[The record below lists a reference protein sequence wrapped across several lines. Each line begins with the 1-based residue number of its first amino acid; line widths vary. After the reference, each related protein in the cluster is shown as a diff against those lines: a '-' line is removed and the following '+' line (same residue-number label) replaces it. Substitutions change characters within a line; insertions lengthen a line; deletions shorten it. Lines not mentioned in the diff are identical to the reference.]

1 MSTRSFSV
9 TENEANQ
16 RLDRFLRK
24 LLEDVSLSAIYKL
37 IRTRQITLNGGKA
50 APQTRLRPGDT
61 ILFRQAASDR
71 HLEPRVRKRAQSG
84 LSARRDFRIVF
95 EDAHLLCVNKP
106 PGLLVHAGD
115 RKDSTDTLIDQV
127 TGYLVNAPRDPSD
140 SLKDFVRP
148 SPTFAPNLAHRLD
161 RDTSGLV
168 LIGKTLPATQALTD
182 MIKHRRIEKLYL
194 ALIFGSLPRGE
205 GVIDVPLQ
213 RHEDAQGRRR
223 KVQVG
228 QGQRAVTRYRVLATR
243 GPCSLVELELVT
255 GRTHQLRAHLAHLQ
269 SPIVG
274 DDEYG
279 AREKNRY
286 ARDKLGLERQFLHAA
301 KLSFE
306 HPVTHEGLT
315 LCAPLWPDLGQ
326 ALEAAGFWANDLPTW
341 LAGAQ
346 DRAPGEAP

>member
-9 TENEANQ
+9 TENEAHQ

-37 IRTRQITLNGGKA
+37 IRTRQITLNGGRA
-50 APQTRLRPGDT
+50 APEARLKPGDV
-61 ILFRQAASDR
+61 IVFKQAASDR
-71 HLEPRVRKRAQSG
+71 HMEPRVRKRAEGG
-84 LSARRDFRIVF
+84 LSSRRDFRIVF

-106 PGLLVHAGD
+106 AGLLVHAGD
-115 RKDSTDTLIDQV
+115 RGEGADTLIDQV
-127 TGYLVNAPRDPSD
+127 TGYLVGAPRQGAD

-213 RHEDAQGRRR
+213 RHEDGKGRRR
-223 KVQVG
+223 KVQTG
-228 QGQRAVTRYRVLATR
+228 QGQRAVTRYKVLATR
-243 GPCSLVELELVT
+243 GPYSLVELELVT

-279 AREKNRY
+279 AREKNRH
-286 ARDKLGLERQFLHAA
+286 AREKLGLQRQFLHAA

-306 HPVTHEGLT
+306 HPVTRQALT
-315 LCAPLWPDLGQ
+315 LSAPLWSDLAL
-326 ALEAAGFWANDLPTW
+326 ALEAAGFWANDLPAW
-341 LAGAQ
+341 VAAAK
-346 DRAPGEAP
+346 DHAPGVSP

>member
-9 TENEANQ
+9 TENEAHQ

-37 IRTRQITLNGGKA
+37 IRTRQITLNGGRA
-50 APQTRLRPGDT
+50 APEARLKPGDV
-61 ILFRQAASDR
+61 IVFKQAASDR
-71 HLEPRVRKRAQSG
+71 HMEPRVRKRAEGG
-84 LSARRDFRIVF
+84 LSTRRDFRIVF
-95 EDAHLLCVNKP
+95 EDSHLLCVNKP
-106 PGLLVHAGD
+106 AGLLVHAGD
-115 RKDSTDTLIDQV
+115 RGESADTLIDQV
-127 TGYLVNAPRDPSD
+127 TGYLVSAPRQGAD

-182 MIKHRRIEKLYL
+182 MIKHRRIQKLYL
-194 ALIFGSLPRGE
+194 ALIYGSLPRGE

-213 RHEDAQGRRR
+213 RHEDGKGRRR

-228 QGQRAVTRYRVLATR
+228 QGQRAVTRYKVLATR

-279 AREKNRY
+279 AREKNRH
-286 ARDKLGLERQFLHAA
+286 AREKLGLQRQFLHAA

-306 HPVTHEGLT
+306 HPVTREALT
-315 LCAPLWPDLGQ
+315 LCAPLWPDLAR
-326 ALEAAGFWANDLPTW
+326 ALEAGGFWANDLPAW
-341 LAGAQ
+341 VAAAK
-346 DRAPGEAP
+346 DYAPGAAP